1 MGKMFWNLA
10 SPFYA
15 KAMKPDETMYQHL
28 CALICEDVKDCDV
41 LELATGPGMIARGI
55 ATEAK
60 SVVATDYS
68 QGMIDQAQKTGA
80 PDNVRF
86 EVADAMDLQ
95 YPEDAF
101 DVVIIANALHLL
113 PESDKALAC
122 IEKVLKDDGLL
133 IAPNFVDQHK
143 NSLWA
148 RFLKLIGVGFEHQ
161 WTKDA
166 YVEFLTSGGW
176 HVERLDVLEARLPLV
191 YVTLRKEEEH

>member
-1 MGKMFWNLA
+1 
-10 SPFYA
+10 
-15 KAMKPDETMYQHL
+15 
-28 CALICEDVKDCDV
+28 
-41 LELATGPGMIARGI
+41 
-55 ATEAK
+55 
-60 SVVATDYS
+60 
-68 QGMIDQAQKTGA
+68 MIDQAQKTGA

-176 HVERLDVLEARLPLV
+176 AVWNGWTFWKRACRLCM
-191 YVTLRKEEEH
+191 